1 MGTPNASV
9 RKHIRRLPGEATEPT
24 STLVLTSH
32 ESWFVDVR
40 ILTTTRKDGTREA
53 LPIDG
58 SPISTLEWA
67 FAGKSHTTQPKVPG
81 GPAHTVWS
89 HDVDSQTS
97 DPEMDE
103 GDMYE
108 QENGDVLECGQNID
122 ADTGEV
128 KKYEE
133 LWHDVGVQLVGQE
146 KHHVC
151 VVLMADD
158 KSHNTKGMIVRVG
171 NWCQGILKVG
181 EETTVERWQ
190 WSHGDQWQIV
200 AKLGQKSLICE
211 TTFHG
216 TSLEIGK
223 VIRHHDLDWKTVELY
238 TWL

>member
-1 MGTPNASV
+1 
-9 RKHIRRLPGEATEPT
+9 
-24 STLVLTSH
+24 
-32 ESWFVDVR
+32 
-40 ILTTTRKDGTREA
+40 
-53 LPIDG
+53 
-58 SPISTLEWA
+58 
-67 FAGKSHTTQPKVPG
+67 
-81 GPAHTVWS
+81 
-89 HDVDSQTS
+89 
-97 DPEMDE
+97 
-103 GDMYE
+103 MYE

-158 KSHNTKGMIVRVG
+158 KSHNTKGMIIRVG